1 MISEKIMLDISKNS
15 NQLRFPPSVTN
26 TVGYK
31 LLSFYYSLLLSSLPF
46 YNATFS
52 EFEKRIFQPQTLPL
66 FVLLVIILVTKTVI
80 LVFRHFSPHKSV
92 FTVFKFIR
100 QTLFCC
106 FNRKKVYPVDSEGF
120 LSGFEL
126 ISLDDELRRE
136 VRYLTFCL

>member
-1 MISEKIMLDISKNS
+1 M
-15 NQLRFPPSVTN
+15 
-26 TVGYK
+26 
-31 LLSFYYSLLLSSLPF
+31 LSFYYSLLLSSLPI

-66 FVLLVIILVTKTVI
+66 FILLAIILVTKTII

-100 QTLFCC
+100 HTLFCC
-106 FNRKKVYPVDSEGF
+106 FDRKKIYPVNSEGF

-126 ISLDDELRRE
+126 VSHDDELRRE
-136 VRYLTFCL
+136 VR